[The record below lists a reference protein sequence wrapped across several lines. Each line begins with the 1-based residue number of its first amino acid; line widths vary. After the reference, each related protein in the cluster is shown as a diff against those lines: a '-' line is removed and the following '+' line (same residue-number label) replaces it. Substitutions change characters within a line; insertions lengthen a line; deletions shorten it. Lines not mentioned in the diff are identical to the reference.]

1 MDKQKGVIN
10 MNKFQIT
17 YILVFFINLIGIAGN
32 IELEITTPITSWIIA
47 TISSFLTVGKL
58 IYLERRK

>member
-1 MDKQKGVIN
+1 

>member
-17 YILVFFINLIGIAGN
+17 YIFIFLFSLMGIAGN
-32 IELEITTPITSWIIA
+32 IELEITTPIHCWLILA
-47 TISSFLTVGKL
+47 ISSFLVIGKL